1 MLRNAKTFI
10 VNAVAIVFLLQ
21 SSTPVRSEEVNVS
34 YATYTAAYMDHLV
47 ALERGYF
54 AEEELSLKRVTMGGG
69 VATQTLVA
77 GKLDFSSSGSSAISA
92 AIRGGPVKVV
102 YTNLSRPNYK
112 VLTNKPEIQTVQD
125 LVGKKVAVNT
135 FGDTGH
141 LAMLLL
147 LKKHHVDPKSV
158 LFIAVRSND
167 AKLPAFLA
175 GAVDAAPLTSGEITK
190 IGPDKGRMLVNL
202 ATEIQ
207 MVYTGVAVSDQFFAD
222 KPKTVER
229 FLRGL
234 AKGREYARRFKDP
247 TITILTKY
255 SPLPKEA
262 LALDYDV
269 VINGM
274 TDEGWVGAETL
285 KEEVKTRA
293 EIIKAKQFPDWTSI
307 FDYSL
312 IKKAYAGLKQEG
324 WKPTR

>member
-1 MLRNAKTFI
+1 MLRNTISFI
-10 VNAVAIVFLLQ
+10 VNAVASLLILQ
-21 SSTPVRSEEVNVS
+21 IAAPVRSEEVSVS

-54 AEEELSLKRVTMGGG
+54 AEEGLSLKRLTVGGG
-69 VATQTLVA
+69 IATQTLVA

-112 VLTNKPEIQTVQD
+112 LLTNKADIQTVQD
-125 LVGKKVAVNT
+125 LVGKKVAINT

-147 LKKHHVDPKSV
+147 LKKYHIDPKSV

-207 MVYTGVAVSDQFFAD
+207 MVYTGVAVSNQFLAD

-229 FLRGL
+229 FMRGL

-247 TITILTKY
+247 TIAIIAKY
-255 SPLPKEA
+255 NPLPTEA
-262 LALDYDV
+262 LVLDYDV
-269 VINGM
+269 VISGM
-274 TDEGWVGAETL
+274 TDEGSVGVETL
-285 KEEVKTRA
+285 REEVKTRA
-293 EIIKAKQFPDWTSI
+293 EIIKATQVPDWTSI

-312 IKKAYAGLKQEG
+312 IRKAYAGLKQEG